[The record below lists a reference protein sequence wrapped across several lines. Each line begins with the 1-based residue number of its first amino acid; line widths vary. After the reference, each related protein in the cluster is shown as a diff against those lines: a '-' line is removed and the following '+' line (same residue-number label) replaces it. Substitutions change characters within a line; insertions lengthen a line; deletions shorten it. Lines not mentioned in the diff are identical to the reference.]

1 MKRASATVGRARVR
15 ECLLAAMLLAVAVPA
30 LPAAVVADDRT
41 SCALEPGP
49 NRAVTS
55 VIDGETLMLDDGS
68 EVRLIGAL
76 APRPPDANL
85 DVSFWP
91 PERDAKAAL
100 ERLVLG
106 HSVTLA
112 FSGRRSDRYGRKL
125 AHVFLEP
132 DDAGERPWV
141 QARMLAEG
149 HARAFV
155 VKDSLGCLRELAAHE
170 AIARQAG
177 AGLWAHAAYLVRDA
191 GHTQDLMRLRSTF
204 QIVEG
209 EVSAVLPGRTSL
221 ILRFGREEEQA
232 RDEPAAGDEARRP
245 PRGFSIAI
253 KPAIVGAWRAGGV
266 TLDQA
271 LGRRLRIRGWIERR
285 GGPAIEILDAHQIEL
300 VENGTSLSLTSAIE
314 SLPPSP
320 RRRSRRASRETAGAA
335 PVAQQ

>member
-1 MKRASATVGRARVR
+1 MKRASPSSGRARVR
-15 ECLLAAMLLAVAVPA
+15 GRLLAAMLLAGAMVGT
-30 LPAAVVADDRT
+30 ADRLDADERT

-49 NRAVTS
+49 TRAVTS
-55 VIDGETLMLDDGS
+55 VVDAETLTLDDGT

-76 APRPPDANL
+76 APRPPDATL

-112 FSGRRSDRYGRKL
+112 FSGRRSDRYGRTL

-132 DDAGERPWV
+132 DEAGDRPWV
-141 QARMLAEG
+141 QARMLAAG

-177 AGLWAHAAYLVRDA
+177 AGLWAHAAYQARDA
-191 GHTQDLMRLRSTF
+191 SRAPDLMHLRSTF

-209 EVSAVLPGRTSL
+209 EVTAVLPGRTAL
-221 ILRFGREEEQA
+221 ILRFGREGEPL
-232 RDEPAAGDEARRP
+232 RDEQMLVDDAKHPA
-245 PRGFSIAI
+245 RGFSIAI
-253 KPAIVGAWRAGGV
+253 KPAIARGWSAGGL
-266 TLDQA
+266 TLDQTT
-271 LGRRLRIRGWIERR
+271 GRRLRIRGWIERR

-300 VENGTSLSLTSAIE
+300 VEIGASVSLSSAGE
-314 SLPPSP
+314 PTPA
-320 RRRSRRASRETAGAA
+320 RRRSRRASRETAAVV
-335 PVAQQ
+335 PVAQE

>member
-1 MKRASATVGRARVR
+1 MKRASASIGHARVR
-15 ECLLAAMLLAVAVPA
+15 GSLLAAMMLAGMAAPVPQ
-30 LPAAVVADDRT
+30 PAAAEERT

-49 NRAVTS
+49 TRAVTG
-55 VIDGETLMLDDGS
+55 VVDAETLILDDGS

-76 APRPPDANL
+76 APRPPDASL

-112 FSGRRSDRYGRKL
+112 FSGRRSDRYGRTL

-132 DDAGERPWV
+132 DEAGDRPWV

-155 VKDSLGCLRELAAHE
+155 VKDSVGCLRELAAHE

-177 AGLWAHAAYLVRDA
+177 IGLWTHAAYQTRDA
-191 GHTQDLMRLRSTF
+191 IRTQDLMRLRSTF

-209 EVSAVLPGRTSL
+209 EVTAVIPGRTSL
-221 ILRFGREEEQA
+221 ILRFGREDEPAREEQA
-232 RDEPAAGDEARRP
+232 AVDETKRT

-253 KPAIVGAWRAGGV
+253 KQTIAHAWAVGGI
-266 TLDQA
+266 TLDQSV
-271 LGRRLRIRGWIERR
+271 GRRLRIRGWIERR

-300 VENGTSLSLTSAIE
+300 IEDGTSVSMSSAVE
-314 SLPPSP
+314 PPPP
-320 RRRSRRASRETAGAA
+320 RRRSRRASRETAAVV
-335 PVAQQ
+335 PVAQE